1 MNSLPP
7 QCSEL
12 SQNVNNILDLI
23 PQVPNIERKDTLA
36 VEASLKKAIAPKFE
50 IVFAGAFSAG
60 KSMLI
65 NALLER
71 ELLYSAG
78 RTYL

>member
-1 MNSLPP
+1 MSFLYPKCNSLED
-7 QCSEL
+7 QVQQIL
-12 SQNVNNILDLI
+12 GLLKQDQQLKFNVNAI
-23 PQVPNIERKDTLA
+23 
-36 VEASLKKAIAPKFE
+36 EASLKKAIAPKFE

-71 ELLYSAG
+71 ELLYLS
-78 RTYL
+78 LIHI